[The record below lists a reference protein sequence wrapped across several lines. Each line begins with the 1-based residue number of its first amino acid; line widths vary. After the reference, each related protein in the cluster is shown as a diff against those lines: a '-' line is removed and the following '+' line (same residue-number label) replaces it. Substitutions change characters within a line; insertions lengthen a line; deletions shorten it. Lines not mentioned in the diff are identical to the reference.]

1 MPIYEFWCS
10 ECQKTRELNVAI
22 DDRDHQTCE
31 CGEWLVRKL
40 TFQGSVWA
48 PTAGGMK

>member
-10 ECQKTRELNVAI
+10 DCQETKELNVAI
-22 DDRDHQTCE
+22 VERDKQICE

-40 TFQGSVWA
+40 KFQGSVWA